1 MRKVKKS
8 LALLLATVLTM
19 SMLTGCGSKKEA
31 PAASETTATEAPAA
45 DDSAAAATEA
55 PAADEQTEAP
65 AAESTEPVTI
75 RVNTMMGGTD
85 SAAPVFQELV
95 KQFMVDNPHI
105 TVEDESQVVSEETKA
120 ALIADFTLDNEPD
133 IMQFFSDATSN
144 DIIKMGKV
152 VPVSE
157 MQEYNPE
164 IAANISEKALAATAS
179 PVDGVTYAI
188 PTTGFAEGLF
198 VNTDLFEQYNLE
210 LPTDWDKFMTAVETF
225 EKNGIIPL
233 AISLNKEPHYLV
245 DHLMMRTAG
254 LDGWAMIPETAPA
267 EWAEGLGYLK
277 TLRDMN
283 AFPKDTDTIDNATA
297 QELFRSK
304 KAAMSLDGSWAA
316 GGIPEENL
324 PTTQF
329 IKFPTTP
336 NGKSNENE
344 GITGYT
350 SGFFISRKAWDD
362 PAKRDACV
370 KFLLAATGTDA
381 VKGYWKA
388 TGAALCSVEIDD
400 AEKAEL
406 NSINQQIVEAANS
419 FTKAACPTDARI
431 AGEPWA
437 SLINSAVGISK
448 GSVKPED
455 AINEMLN
462 LYKQN
467 NQ

>member
-254 LDGWAMIPETAPA
+254 LDGWAMI
-267 EWAEGLGYLK
+267 
-277 TLRDMN
+277 
-283 AFPKDTDTIDNATA
+283 
-297 QELFRSK
+297 
-304 KAAMSLDGSWAA
+304 
-316 GGIPEENL
+316 
-324 PTTQF
+324 
-329 IKFPTTP
+329 
-336 NGKSNENE
+336 
-344 GITGYT
+344 
-350 SGFFISRKAWDD
+350 
-362 PAKRDACV
+362 
-370 KFLLAATGTDA
+370 
-381 VKGYWKA
+381 
-388 TGAALCSVEIDD
+388 
-400 AEKAEL
+400 
-406 NSINQQIVEAANS
+406 QIGRAHV
-419 FTKAACPTDARI
+419 
-431 AGEPWA
+431 
-437 SLINSAVGISK
+437 
-448 GSVKPED
+448 
-455 AINEMLN
+455 
-462 LYKQN
+462 
-467 NQ
+467 